1 MNSENLNNEVKIDDP
16 IVVVDEDNGEEDS
29 EPEVLS
35 IEDSLI
41 AAEEAIGFLEDD
53 FDDLVGCAA
62 AIKAT
67 LLLSDRD
74 DLGPQGCVTLDAKL
88 GVLSDIFGDDL

>member
-1 MNSENLNNEVKIDDP
+1 MNSENEVK
-16 IVVVDEDNGEEDS
+16 
-29 EPEVLS
+29 PEVLS
-35 IEDSLI
+35 VEDSLI

-53 FDDLVGCAA
+53 MDDLVACAA
-62 AIKAT
+62 SIKAT

-88 GVLSDIFGDDL
+88 GVLSEIFGDDL